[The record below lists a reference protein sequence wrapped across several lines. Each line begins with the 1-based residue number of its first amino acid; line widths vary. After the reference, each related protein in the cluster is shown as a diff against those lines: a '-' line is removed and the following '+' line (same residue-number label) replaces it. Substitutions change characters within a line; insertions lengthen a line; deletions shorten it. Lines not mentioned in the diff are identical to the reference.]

1 MSLPG
6 HPHRISD
13 FGFRPSFGL
22 RTSDFGFLLRT
33 LLSGLALAVALHP
46 SSVRACAAC
55 YGQSD
60 SPMAAGMNWGI
71 MSLLVVIGVVL
82 GGVSAFFIYLARRS
96 ARAPLLASL
105 DAALPYDQSGPVLRN
120 DAHKH
125 FGLGTLQPVGRVG
138 HRCARDRTRS
148 DTVVFSNGM
157 RQVVPGSSH
166 TIL

>member
-1 MSLPG
+1 MSRPG
-6 HPHRISD
+6 HSLQSS
-13 FGFRPSFGL
+13 GFGL
-22 RTSDFGFLLRT
+22 RASAFGFPLRV
-33 LLSGLALAVALHP
+33 LISGLALAVALHP
-46 SSVRACAAC
+46 NSLPACAAC

-82 GGVSAFFIYLARRS
+82 GGVSAFFIYLAKRS
-96 ARAPLLASL
+96 ARAPLLATA
-105 DAALPYDQSGPVLRN
+105 DAALPQDRSAPVLGRN
-120 DAHKH
+120 DVRKH
-125 FGLGTLQPVGRVG
+125 LGAGISQPVGRVG
-138 HRCARDRTRS
+138 HRCARGRAHS